1 MMTYMEPAHHPTT
14 SLCLGVLGG
23 CAIAAARDGGREG
36 GSYEALGNRN
46 LNVVRSTDTPLEP
59 VDLKKNNHTIYGVL
73 FFSCWCVLLEALATL
88 KT

>member
-1 MMTYMEPAHHPTT
+1 MMTYLESAHPPTT

-36 GSYEALGNRN
+36 GSNEALGNRN

-59 VDLKKNNHTIYGVL
+59 VDIKKT
-73 FFSCWCVLLEALATL
+73 T
-88 KT
+88 T